1 MVRNV
6 KQTDLR
12 QMFPPKVEKI
22 QKSNEET
29 NIRKS
34 AVIGDEGQSSLTDI
48 ALKTV
53 EDHSLAEGEPAS
65 KRQKTEKY
73 NREINESTKR
83 KAPAVKPVK
92 CDVCK
97 QLLNSEALKVFKGD
111 ESGAVEEFIA
121 LASDTLS
128 LFDADSNG
136 ESEWTEKPQHR
147 ITNFTVY
154 DEYGHMCPFDSGLI
168 EKNVPLYFSGYIKP
182 IYDDSPSLE
191 GGVAGSKLGPID
203 SWYIAGFDGGEKELI
218 GFTTAYADY
227 LLSQS
232 SDQYSPIF
240 DMLREKTYLSKTVIE
255 ILVEDSGMTMEDLL
269 NCIQLVVP
277 PENCSKFTE
286 ETLLRHAQFL
296 VEQIESY
303 DHAADDDE
311 DLLITIPAV
320 RGLIELAGVTLGGNQ
335 QSRARSERPVVKSKA
350 AGKTKSTDISHAT
363 VTPLVQS
370 SFEAIFVD
378 QMQATS
384 RKTRCN
390 ECEVCKLAECA
401 ACKDM
406 FKFGGSGKK
415 RQACVKRKCPKM
427 AVIRAEE
434 NAKDETDEPN
444 LAQSNGQKKKL
455 PEVKTEKKVS
465 SNIDG
470 KLTGEPVSK
479 SGKTTYY
486 KTAEVDGN
494 SLTLGDYVTIAP
506 DTPDIAPYVGRI
518 ISLFRKGGDNN
529 LHVHWLNRASDTV
542 LGEAHDEHEL
552 FLSDLC
558 DDAPLGSV
566 LGKVTVS
573 YTPPSSDWS
582 MSGGMPV
589 PEKQNEELFFKF
601 WYDSDR
607 ARFEAPREEYL
618 DWNVDDGCC
627 PACIRKSEAER
638 ADIPHLDTDTNVLM
652 YKNVQYSIGD
662 YVYITP
668 DAFSMPNRAKISS
681 TKIRKDN
688 VDDEMFPEYYRKTD
702 YIKGNNDLVPELY
715 RIGRIVSFS
724 TKQEGLDGSVVK
736 VTVKKMYRPENI
748 ENCRVESADINL
760 LFYSLDQ
767 VKIRADKLSGK
778 CTVKNSEDI
787 EDLSRYTT
795 LSDHFYFTESWNS
808 ASKCLE
814 DVPSEGRSS
823 NKGKKKRAGIKSEKE
838 TQFRKLRTLD
848 VFAGCGGLSAGF
860 HQAGI
865 AESCWAIEFFS
876 EAAQAYK
883 LNNPQAEVFNEDC
896 NAVLR
901 MAMEGVL
908 TNKLGQKIPQK
919 GEVELLCGGPPC
931 QGFSGMNRFN
941 AREYSM
947 FKNSLISSYLSY
959 CEFYRPRYFLLENVR
974 NFVSY
979 KKNMVLKLCLSSLV
993 NMGYQ
998 CTFGV
1003 LQAGCY
1009 GVAQTRRRAFLLA
1022 AAPGEVLPQFPEP
1035 RHVFSPKAMSLSV
1048 TIDNKQYSQH
1058 ITRFDSAPLR
1068 NITVRDIMS
1077 DLPAITN
1084 GATKRELAYD
1094 CEPDSWFQRQIRG
1107 NSEVRFSQ
1115 SGFISVFTILL
1126 HGYFRGG

>member
-1 MVRNV
+1 
-6 KQTDLR
+6 
-12 QMFPPKVEKI
+12 
-22 QKSNEET
+22 
-29 NIRKS
+29 
-34 AVIGDEGQSSLTDI
+34 
-48 ALKTV
+48 
-53 EDHSLAEGEPAS
+53 
-65 KRQKTEKY
+65 
-73 NREINESTKR
+73 
-83 KAPAVKPVK
+83 
-92 CDVCK
+92 
-97 QLLNSEALKVFKGD
+97 
-111 ESGAVEEFIA
+111 
-121 LASDTLS
+121 
-128 LFDADSNG
+128 
-136 ESEWTEKPQHR
+136 
-147 ITNFTVY
+147 
-154 DEYGHMCPFDSGLI
+154 
-168 EKNVPLYFSGYIKP
+168 
-182 IYDDSPSLE
+182 
-191 GGVAGSKLGPID
+191 
-203 SWYIAGFDGGEKELI
+203 
-218 GFTTAYADY
+218 
-227 LLSQS
+227 
-232 SDQYSPIF
+232 
-240 DMLREKTYLSKTVIE
+240 
-255 ILVEDSGMTMEDLL
+255 
-269 NCIQLVVP
+269 
-277 PENCSKFTE
+277 
-286 ETLLRHAQFL
+286 
-296 VEQIESY
+296 
-303 DHAADDDE
+303 
-311 DLLITIPAV
+311 
-320 RGLIELAGVTLGGNQ
+320 
-335 QSRARSERPVVKSKA
+335 
-350 AGKTKSTDISHAT
+350 
-363 VTPLVQS
+363 
-370 SFEAIFVD
+370 
-378 QMQATS
+378 
-384 RKTRCN
+384 
-390 ECEVCKLAECA
+390 
-401 ACKDM
+401 
-406 FKFGGSGKK
+406 
-415 RQACVKRKCPKM
+415 M

-444 LAQSNGQKKKL
+444 LAQSNGLKKKL

-470 KLTGEPVSK
+470 KLTGDPVSK
-479 SGKTTYY
+479 
-486 KTAEVDGN
+486 
-494 SLTLGDYVTIAP
+494 
-506 DTPDIAPYVGRI
+506 
-518 ISLFRKGGDNN
+518 
-529 LHVHWLNRASDTV
+529 
-542 LGEAHDEHEL
+542 
-552 FLSDLC
+552 
-558 DDAPLGSV
+558 
-566 LGKVTVS
+566 
-573 YTPPSSDWS
+573 
-582 MSGGMPV
+582 SGGMPV

-607 ARFEAPREEYL
+607 A
-618 DWNVDDGCC
+618 
-627 PACIRKSEAER
+627 
-638 ADIPHLDTDTNVLM
+638 
-652 YKNVQYSIGD
+652 
-662 YVYITP
+662 
-668 DAFSMPNRAKISS
+668 RAKISS

-1107 NSEVRFSQ
+1107 NSEVLTDHICKEMNPLVAIRMRHIPLTPGSDWRDLPNISVTLPDGKKTPKLVYTHNDLKNGPMKGVCSCAEGKKCDPMDKQNMTLIPWCLPHTGNRHNNWAGLYGRVFWDGYFSTTITNPEPMGKQGRVLHPEQHRLVSVRECARSQGFPDTYKFYGNLLDKHRQLGCITRSHAFLAWRNSKNSKRASPVDATAVKSDTVAVKRTIKSPSSNVESDTHKLTTSPKKTLTNKSSSSSASKLPKSSSKSVDLNSQ
-1115 SGFISVFTILL
+1115 SHSLSILSGKRTGSKSKL
-1126 HGYFRGG
+1126 SERFYNVECFSNGSSTLGSRHYGSYSSSGHSRLASS